1 MVFLYQIEAWS
12 KLAEAAG
19 ARYAIGFPCLV
30 LSAYSNAWLKRM
42 LEPNRQTAGRQWT
55 QAGVIQ
61 FMGLPLYCSR
71 RLLPCVPEDLRN

>member
-19 ARYAIGFPCLV
+19 ARYATGFPCLV

-42 LEPNRQTAGRQWT
+42 LEPIAKLLVGYGRRQ
-55 QAGVIQ
+55 
-61 FMGLPLYCSR
+61 
-71 RLLPCVPEDLRN
+71 E